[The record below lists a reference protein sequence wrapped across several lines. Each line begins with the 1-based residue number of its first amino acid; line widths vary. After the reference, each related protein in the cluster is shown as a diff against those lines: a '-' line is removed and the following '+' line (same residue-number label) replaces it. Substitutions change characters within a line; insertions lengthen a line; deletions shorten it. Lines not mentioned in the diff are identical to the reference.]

1 MVEPVERGLGAAR
14 ARWGGGAHAARGST
28 APMPEVDH
36 EQEAIDELRAAFTI
50 FDREGKGFVEIREA
64 KSLFY
69 TLGIKIRKKTIREMI
84 EKDGKDGQNS
94 LDFNEFSGLAIPLF
108 KKRVLV
114 DDDADVFRLLDIES
128 KDKVTLENLK
138 QVCEEIGES
147 IPDDELNEIIDEA
160 SRYRDDGI
168 RMADYLRVVRRKRD
182 DDE

>member
-1 MVEPVERGLGAAR
+1 
-14 ARWGGGAHAARGST
+14 
-28 APMPEVDH
+28 MPEVDH
-36 EQEAIDELRAAFTI
+36 EQEAIDELRAAFAI
-50 FDREGKGFVEIREA
+50 FDKEGKGFVEIREC

-69 TLGIKIRKKTIREMI
+69 TLGIKITKSAIREMI

-94 LDFNEFSGLAIPLF
+94 P
-108 KKRVLV
+108 
-114 DDDADVFRLLDIES
+114 RLQRS

>member
-1 MVEPVERGLGAAR
+1 M
-14 ARWGGGAHAARGST
+14 
-28 APMPEVDH
+28 
-36 EQEAIDELRAAFTI
+36 
-50 FDREGKGFVEIREA
+50 
-64 KSLFY
+64 
-69 TLGIKIRKKTIREMI
+69 
-84 EKDGKDGQNS
+84 
-94 LDFNEFSGLAIPLF
+94 
-108 KKRVLV
+108 
-114 DDDADVFRLLDIES
+114 DIES

>member
-1 MVEPVERGLGAAR
+1 MNFF
-14 ARWGGGAHAARGST
+14 ST
-28 APMPEVDH
+28 ASSKPALAAPPPPRAAASSAMPEVDH
-36 EQEAIDELRAAFTI
+36 EQEAIDELRAAFAI
-50 FDREGKGFVEIREA
+50 FDKEGKGFVEIREC

-69 TLGIKIRKKTIREMI
+69 TLGIKITKSAIREMI

-94 LDFNEFSGLAIPLF
+94 LDFNEFSGLAMPLF